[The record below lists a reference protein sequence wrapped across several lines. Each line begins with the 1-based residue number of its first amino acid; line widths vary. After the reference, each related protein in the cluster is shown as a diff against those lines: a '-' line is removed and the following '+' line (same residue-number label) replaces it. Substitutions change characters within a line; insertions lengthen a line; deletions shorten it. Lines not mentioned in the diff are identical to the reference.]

1 MANPILQT
9 IMQNQ
14 NPGSQ
19 VMMQAVGAMIRGES
33 PQAFLQNLAKTN
45 PQLQGLDLSGD
56 LNKTAEDLYSKNGE
70 DINQA
75 KSSIKEKLSQFMAK

>member
-1 MANPILQT
+1 
-9 IMQNQ
+9 
-14 NPGSQ
+14 
-19 VMMQAVGAMIRGES
+19 MIRGES